1 MILFMFVCMLIF
13 GAIGENN
20 DLWRNAVKR
29 AQEEEQK
36 KKKNRTKNYFDGKFY
51 YYDNK

>member
-13 GAIGENN
+13 GAIGESN
-20 DLWRNAVKR
+20 DLWRNAVKS

-36 KKKNRTKNYFDGKFY
+36 KKKNRTKNYYDGKFY